1 MAGYLWV
8 TASAFLYGCLVVFSK
23 FIYGFG
29 VAPLTLLVINGT
41 SATVCLWIMAL
52 ILGKRHFQLAPG
64 VTKHMLLQGAA
75 GTFVTSIG
83 FFLAL
88 KYIAA
93 SLAILIL
100 FVHPVVVLL
109 LEIIFD
115 KKTLRPCHFV
125 ALALCLSGLVIVVD
139 PFPLSQLELSLT
151 GFLLATAACC
161 GLAFNNWYGEK
172 NILRS
177 SPFAVML
184 WTTTTQATLFIIVS
198 PGSVLQGLSIPWGYL
213 LLIVALAL
221 LTWVAPNFLI
231 LKGIEAIGASHAS
244 LVSSLE
250 VVFTMVL
257 AFFILQERIGLWHG
271 IGAALIIASILFLP
285 HGEKEPVPPANPL

>member
-41 SATVCLWIMAL
+41 AATVSLWIMAFFF
-52 ILGKRHFQLAPG
+52 GKRHWQLKKG
-64 VTKHMLLQGAA
+64 VWRHMLLQGAA
-75 GTFVTSIG
+75 GAFITSMG

-88 KYIAA
+88 KYIDA
-93 SLAILIL
+93 SIAILIL

-109 LEIIFD
+109 FEILFD
-115 KKTLRPCHFV
+115 KKSLRPCHLI
-125 ALALCLSGLVIVVD
+125 ALGLCIAGLVIVVD
-139 PFPLSQLELSLT
+139 PFPFSELNLSLP
-151 GFLLATAACC
+151 GFLLAVTACC

-184 WTTTTQATLFIIVS
+184 WTTTTQAVMFVLFS
-198 PGSVLQGLSIPWGYL
+198 PSSISKGLSIPPGYL
-213 LLIVALAL
+213 MIIIILAL

-244 LVSSLE
+244 LISSLE
-250 VVFTMVL
+250 VVFTMIL
-257 AFFILQERIGLWHG
+257 AFFILQEHIGLWHG
-271 IGAALIIASILFLP
+271 IGAALIIVSILFLP
-285 HGEKEPVPPANPL
+285 HGEKEPMPPANPL